1 MTVAGSLQVAGLEIL
16 GARVY
21 DPVARG
27 FISVDPLA
35 SPAGAG
41 WGANVYAF
49 VGNAPVGLVDPWG
62 LSPMTAGDL
71 TPVWWTPDIQ
81 PGWVGKKGNLP
92 PCLGTPNSSNV
103 MLWPSMK

>member
-1 MTVAGSLQVAGLEIL
+1 MEIL

-62 LSPMTAGDL
+62 LSPMTAGEFREYHQSN
-71 TPVWWTPDIQ
+71 TRNRAWTR
-81 PGWVGKKGNLP
+81 VGSNLAD
-92 PCLGTPNSSNV
+92 GV
-103 MLWPSMK
+103 AGLWDWTKDNWQGIV